1 MRERT
6 HRLRAGRQA
15 EHPETECLREGGQE
29 LEVKEVIARTQV
41 FDSLKGGAIQKMSR
55 ARQKL
60 CRGSFS

>member
-15 EHPETECLREGGQE
+15 KHPETECSREGGRE

-41 FDSLKGGAIQKMSR
+41 FDSLKDGAIQKMSR

-60 CRGSFS
+60 CCGSFS